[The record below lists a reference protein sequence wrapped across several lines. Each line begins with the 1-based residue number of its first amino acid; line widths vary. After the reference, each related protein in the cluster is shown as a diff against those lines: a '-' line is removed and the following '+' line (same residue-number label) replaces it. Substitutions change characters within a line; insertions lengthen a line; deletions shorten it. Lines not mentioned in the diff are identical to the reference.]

1 MRANWTMLS
10 PGTGE
15 LLSTPDA
22 YRCSLCIW
30 PRLVTES
37 SLAGRRF
44 AQLAGRAAGQLVG
57 ALVGGWGVRGQ
68 VCQ

>member
-1 MRANWTMLS
+1 MRADWTVLS

-22 YRCSLCIW
+22 YGCSLCIW
-30 PRLVTES
+30 PRWVTES

-57 ALVGGWGVRGQ
+57 ALVGGWGVRGR
-68 VCQ
+68 VCR